1 MGKVSVI
8 LLVLAGV
15 LFKFAGE
22 DAPQPQ
28 YTDNENQNA
37 MDFAQSLIMG
47 KYPCD
52 IVTMYSTEN
61 GTGRID
67 VRCDGKYQYEI
78 VRHDGH
84 WQVVSK

>member
-1 MGKVSVI
+1 MGKVMVI

-15 LFKFAGE
+15 LFNIAGE

-37 MDFAQSLIMG
+37 MDFAQSLIKG

-52 IVTMYSTEN
+52 MVTMDSTEN
-61 GTGRID
+61 GTGRI
-67 VRCDGKYQYEI
+67 RLAP
-78 VRHDGH
+78 
-84 WQVVSK
+84 